1 MFREQ
6 IVNFLETTVVFLLIT
21 NVLSVAAATRAM
33 QLLNAVATARR
44 EPGLIERKPSAILH
58 RAP

>member
-1 MFREQ
+1 
-6 IVNFLETTVVFLLIT
+6 
-21 NVLSVAAATRAM
+21 M

-44 EPGLIERKPSAILH
+44 EPGLIERKLSAILH